1 MRGIDCQSEV
11 SMEKKRFHY
20 GWIVCLGCTLLLM
33 CTMGLVANAG
43 FSIYMPYIVA
53 SGPYSNASVS
63 LIITVRSIF
72 TLIGMFFVNKLYEKT
87 DIRLGVFIA
96 CVAAALAFVCY
107 AFARSLIVYYIGGAL
122 AGLAYG
128 FGSIIPV
135 AILIK
140 RWFVKKNALA
150 IGICSSGTGLAT
162 LIFPNLFTAI
172 IESKG
177 IHISFLVEAALVIAI
192 AVIVFL
198 LLRDYPK
205 EKGLKPLGSDFAPEE
220 VAVETKVVKK
230 AVRPFTNGENIIV
243 IATMIL
249 TGAMGILSTANIS
262 PLFKSEGIDSQTV
275 ASAVS
280 LFGFTLICAKLIVGN
295 LIDKIGMFKAN
306 FILGTSCILG
316 MLICCTV
323 KTTGVTFMVIGTF
336 LFGFGVPIATVGL
349 PIWAADFSN
358 SDNYAS
364 MLKKLQM
371 SYQVGGLLFST
382 LPGIFADATGDYIPA
397 YIMFS
402 VFTAI
407 IVIVVSIMYKR
418 LDLV

>member
-1 MRGIDCQSEV
+1 M
-11 SMEKKRFHY
+11 KNKRFHY
-20 GWIVCLGCTLLLM
+20 GWVVCFGCTLLLM

-43 FSIYMPYIVA
+43 FSVYMPFIIA
-53 SGPYSNASVS
+53 DGPYSNASVS

-87 DIRLGVFIA
+87 DIRLGVFIT
-96 CVAAALAFVCY
+96 CIAAALAFVCY
-107 AFARSLIVYYIGGAL
+107 ALARSLIVYYIGGAL

-162 LIFPNLFTAI
+162 LIFPKLFTAI

-177 IHISFLVEAALVIAI
+177 IHISFFVEAALVVVM

-198 LLRDYPK
+198 LLRNYPE
-205 EKGLKPLGSDFAPEE
+205 EKGLEPLGADFAPEE
-220 VAVETKVVKK
+220 SKAGSVKK
-230 AVRPFTNGENIIV
+230 EKKTVRPFTKTENIIV
-243 IATMIL
+243 IATMII
-249 TGAMGILSTANIS
+249 TGAMGILSTANLS
-262 PLFKSEGIDSQTV
+262 PLLKTEGIDSQKV
-275 ASAVS
+275 ATAVS

-306 FILGTSCILG
+306 FILAASCILG
-316 MLICCTV
+316 MLICCSV
-323 KTTGVTFMVIGTF
+323 KTTGLLFMFIGTI

-382 LPGIFADATGDYIPA
+382 LPGIFADATGSYVPA

-407 IVIVVSIMYKR
+407 VVTVVSVIYKR
-418 LDLV
+418 LNLV

>member
-1 MRGIDCQSEV
+1 M
-11 SMEKKRFHY
+11 
-20 GWIVCLGCTLLLM
+20 
-33 CTMGLVANAG
+33 
-43 FSIYMPYIVA
+43 
-53 SGPYSNASVS
+53 
-63 LIITVRSIF
+63 
-72 TLIGMFFVNKLYEKT
+72 
-87 DIRLGVFIA
+87 
-96 CVAAALAFVCY
+96 
-107 AFARSLIVYYIGGAL
+107 
-122 AGLAYG
+122 
-128 FGSIIPV
+128 
-135 AILIK
+135 
-140 RWFVKKNALA
+140 
-150 IGICSSGTGLAT
+150 
-162 LIFPNLFTAI
+162 
-172 IESKG
+172 
-177 IHISFLVEAALVIAI
+177 
-192 AVIVFL
+192 
-198 LLRDYPK
+198 
-205 EKGLKPLGSDFAPEE
+205 KPLGSDFAPEE